1 MGRQAILQTGANFVE
16 SVGSTILHTS
26 LEKTV
31 KLVESVGSTIL
42 HTSLEKTVKLVA
54 STLANSLRKAAQCRL
69 ERCRRG

>member
-1 MGRQAILQTGANFVE
+1 MGRQAILQTGANF
-16 SVGSTILHTS
+16 
-26 LEKTV
+26 
-31 KLVESVGSTIL
+31 VESVGSTIL